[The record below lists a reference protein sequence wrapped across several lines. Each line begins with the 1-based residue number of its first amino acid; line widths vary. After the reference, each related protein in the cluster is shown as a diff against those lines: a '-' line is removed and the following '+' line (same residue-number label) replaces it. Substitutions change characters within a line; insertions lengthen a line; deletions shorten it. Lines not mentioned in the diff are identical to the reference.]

1 MEVEGLA
8 RILDAE
14 TEAELRGAVGFEE
27 LKRQYEDWRSR
38 LVGMR
43 ARVEAVLDF
52 AEDVQDVDS
61 ESEIDTVR
69 AEIRDLREELDG
81 HLRTAT
87 RGELLRDGISLSLL
101 GPPNAG
107 KSSLLNRLVGRDAA
121 IVSSVPGTTRDV
133 VDLAVDIG
141 GYKVLIGDTAGL
153 RASDDIIE
161 QEGIRRAKERL
172 KSADVG
178 VLVLAVG
185 EDGTV
190 QVDNTAVE
198 AANEF
203 AASGKELLVVINKTD
218 LAEGKDL
225 DLSDIKALFPPTTP
239 IIPLSLLSSLTL
251 PLLPPL
257 VSTLAKISSPLSSTT
272 RTSPSLSLL
281 PRHRIHL
288 QNALDKFALC
298 DDEEDLVFLAE
309 HLREAA
315 EDIGRVVG
323 RYGEGSSL
331 GVEEV
336 LGNVFGRF
344 CVGK

>member
-1 MEVEGLA
+1 
-8 RILDAE
+8 
-14 TEAELRGAVGFEE
+14 
-27 LKRQYEDWRSR
+27 
-38 LVGMR
+38 
-43 ARVEAVLDF
+43 
-52 AEDVQDVDS
+52 
-61 ESEIDTVR
+61 
-69 AEIRDLREELDG
+69 
-81 HLRTAT
+81 
-87 RGELLRDGISLSLL
+87 
-101 GPPNAG
+101 
-107 KSSLLNRLVGRDAA
+107 NRLVGRDAA

-141 GYKVLIGDTAGL
+141 GYTVLIGDTAGV
-153 RASDDIIE
+153 RGSGDIIE
-161 QEGIRRAKERL
+161 QGGIRRGKERL

-272 RTSPSLSLL
+272 PTSPSLSLL
-281 PRHRIHL
+281 
-288 QNALDKFALC
+288 
-298 DDEEDLVFLAE
+298 
-309 HLREAA
+309 
-315 EDIGRVVG
+315 
-323 RYGEGSSL
+323 
-331 GVEEV
+331 
-336 LGNVFGRF
+336 
-344 CVGK
+344 